1 MKRFDLPD
9 TVAGRRRMVERL
21 DRRAVEE
28 EIKKCGMPEVPEDV
42 DARCNYLRR
51 EWGRSSRIHLLDRVG
66 RDAFPASISFF
77 LLATPHGPILFG
89 QIEPGTPPFD
99 AIGRALDSLCP
110 GLHDPRAH
118 PMSFL
123 SSSNSGF

>member
-1 MKRFDLPD
+1 M
-9 TVAGRRRMVERL
+9 G
-21 DRRAVEE
+21 
-28 EIKKCGMPEVPEDV
+28 
-42 DARCNYLRR
+42 
-51 EWGRSSRIHLLDRVG
+51 SSRIHIFDRVG

-99 AIGRALDSLCP
+99 AIGRALDPLCP

-118 PMSFL
+118 PHELPQFIQQRVLDLCGWWEAL
-123 SSSNSGF
+123 SRGYGYPVRVRGRSGANRRE